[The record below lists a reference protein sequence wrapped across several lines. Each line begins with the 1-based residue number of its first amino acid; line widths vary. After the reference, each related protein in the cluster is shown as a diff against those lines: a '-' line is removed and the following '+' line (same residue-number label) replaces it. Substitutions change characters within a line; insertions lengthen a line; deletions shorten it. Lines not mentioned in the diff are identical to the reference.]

1 MMLPNGWK
9 KVKLGQ
15 IMSFKNGLNFSQVS
29 NGKELNFLG
38 VSNFKSRK
46 FISSEAQL
54 DKIYLADFPND
65 DYLLKK
71 DDLVFVRSNG
81 SKDLVGRCVKMN
93 ESFSKTTF
101 SGFCIRGRLSSSET
115 TADYILHFIECGFL
129 KDKLRRE
136 SRGTNISNLNQ
147 DILDDFDIM
156 LPPIEEQ
163 KKIAATLSVWDS
175 AIEKME
181 KLIEVKYAQKK
192 SLTCKLIEKS
202 SEAKFK
208 LGNVTIDKSKW
219 GKKKFKDV
227 FEFLPTNTYSRE
239 LMSNDEGSIKN
250 IHYGDVLIK
259 YAELLDVSLV
269 KIPCLKSS
277 VDSSKMFFLQSGD
290 IVIADTAEDETV
302 GKAIEILNIEDHLVV
317 SGLHTMLCR
326 PQKEMFYHGWLGY
339 YINSKEFHRQLI
351 PLITGIKVSSIA
363 KKDIIDTFILIPS
376 LQEQKIIVE
385 TLSETNKEIS
395 LLKQQLENY
404 KKQKQGLMQKLL
416 TGQWRV
422 K

>member
-1 MMLPNGWK
+1 MTLPNGWK

-46 FISSEAQL
+46 FITSEKQL

-65 DYLLKK
+65 DYLLKT

-93 ESFSKTTF
+93 GSFSRTTF
-101 SGFCIRGRLSSSET
+101 SGFCIRGRLYSSAT

-136 SRGTNISNLNQ
+136 SSGTNISNLNQ
-147 DILDDFDIM
+147 DILDDFDVV

-163 KKIAATLSVWDS
+163 RKITETLSVWNS

-181 KLIEVKYAQKK
+181 KLIEAKESLLTEYGKELFGQTEQKQNGVW
-192 SLTCKLIEKS
+192 STIAL
-202 SEAKFK
+202 SEV
-208 LGNVTIDKSKW
+208 LNEHGDKSTGEQYVFSVSVHK
-219 GKKKFKDV
+219 GLVNQIEHLGRSFAAKD
-227 FEFLPTNTYSRE
+227 T
-239 LMSNDEGSIKN
+239 SNYN
-250 IHYGDVLIK
+250 RVHYGDVVYTKSPTGDFPLGIVKQSLIK
-259 YAELLDVSLV
+259 EDVIVSPLYGVFTPQTFELGAILDFYFSSPINANNYLHPVAQKGAKNTINITNKKFLSAKLRLPIDLKEQK
-269 KIPCLKSS
+269 KIAHFVQTTK
-277 VDSSKMFFLQSGD
+277 
-290 IVIADTAEDETV
+290 
-302 GKAIEILNIEDHLVV
+302 
-317 SGLHTMLCR
+317 
-326 PQKEMFYHGWLGY
+326 KEMA
-339 YINSKEFHRQLI
+339 
-351 PLITGIKVSSIA
+351 V
-363 KKDIIDTFILIPS
+363 
-376 LQEQKIIVE
+376 LQEI
-385 TLSETNKEIS
+385 
-395 LLKQQLENY
+395 LENY